1 MAKGPSRRRRRTSC
15 VGAMVL
21 RLGGQGARGLRA
33 LRKSDRRNRK
43 DATTRS
49 GRLVER
55 RWSLHKHRS
64 AGASVGLLAIAPTR
78 RRYAPQPELVAL
90 VVCLVAP
97 FGRALFR
104 VAAPDSR
111 VRQ

>member
-1 MAKGPSRRRRRTSC
+1 M
-15 VGAMVL
+15 GAMVL
-21 RLGGQGARGLRA
+21 RLGAQGARGLRA

-55 RWSLHKHRS
+55 RWLLHKHRS

-78 RRYAPQPELVAL
+78 RRYASQLELVAL
-90 VVCLVAP
+90 IVCLVAL
-97 FGRALFR
+97 FGRGLFP
-104 VAAPDSR
+104 VAVPVSR
-111 VRQ
+111 VR